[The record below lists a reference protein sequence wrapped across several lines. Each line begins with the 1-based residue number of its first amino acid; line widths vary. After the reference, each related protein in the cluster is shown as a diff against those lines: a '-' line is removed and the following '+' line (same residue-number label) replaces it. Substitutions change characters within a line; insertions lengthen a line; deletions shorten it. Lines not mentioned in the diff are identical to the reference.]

1 MSRRY
6 TRRGTALLLVLA
18 LLVSMLGAALP
29 VLQKSGAASGTFAT
43 AYTALLEKA
52 PVAQADLERDPYGLC
67 RLVVTGYGGKDYG
80 AVAAAVT
87 DGLAILQYDTPLAAR
102 KAAVQ
107 LAQDGATAE
116 PDSLCQLETDTNL
129 TGNLCPWAGEMVDT
143 TAFCARR
150 RIPGH
155 RVVIA
160 QIDTGFMLDHPALQ
174 GRLVSD
180 GIDLSGDGRANA
192 AYDTRQRGATYWHA
206 TAVASV
212 LAGNT
217 DENVKILPYKVV
229 RFGTDTCAASAV
241 LAAMEDAVA
250 KGARVLNMSLS
261 TSQNRA
267 GFAAMMDKAAALGVA
282 VCCSAGN
289 AGAQVSNRYP
299 SALPQTITVSAV
311 TADKTVAGFSNYGD
325 LVDYCAPGSHITVA
339 TMDSG
344 GAPAATT
351 ASGTSL
357 SCPYGAACCALLLSL
372 HPDLTLGQLNAL
384 LQGSA
389 EDLGDLGFDPIYGNG
404 LLRLDNLT
412 QTGTTGNLTYT
423 LTLPEG
429 TLALTG
435 TGDGADYD
443 RAAATPWA
451 LWAEELQQITV
462 ADTVTGLGNFTFS
475 GCQNAAF
482 TLPETLQRLGAYVF
496 ENCKSLHTITLPR
509 NVVQV
514 GTGAFSGCS
523 DLTVR
528 GWRNTPAPRA
538 AAAAGAAFLPLGC
551 VHNYVC
557 QILRPTDTNPG
568 SLTYTCAVCGDTYT
582 EPYAEPQVLGSGSCG
597 RGVNW
602 TCYATGQL
610 EITGA
615 GRLSAYSSSAA
626 PWAVYADT
634 VSSVFIGQGVTG
646 VTGYAF
652 ADMRRVT
659 AFSVAGDDY
668 TVAEG
673 VLYSGDGTE
682 LICYPGGRVATDF
695 TIPNGVTAVY
705 AAAFLSAWQL
715 QQVESASAALTVTAD
730 GLLYG
735 KNGRTLWMALPQF
748 HQDTLVLRR
757 AVLIAGGAFLLNH
770 TLRTVYAT
778 AAVSVEPHGLGTA
791 FSDGFV
797 RRALTVYGLPG
808 SVLETYCG
816 TAIPFYPVNSGACG
830 AETAWQYDL
839 DTAALTISGSGPVAD
854 FAADVAPWA
863 LFGAEIRQVTVED
876 GVTALPESSFANCTG
891 LTRVTLGSGIEK
903 LDDNWFAHCRDLTE
917 LTVTATDTVFPA
929 AVFAGVGDGLT
940 LYGYYDTSV
949 MDYARQHGLTFVPLG
964 CLHRIYTDS
973 GPAPTCTAGA
983 THSRTCARCGADLG
997 TVELPPNGHTYSET
1011 VQTAPTCTA
1020 TGRSNYTCTV
1030 CGDSYTAD
1038 TPALGHNWVQ
1048 RAYTAP
1054 TCCVAGR
1061 VQRYCARCGTE
1072 ETNILSPTQPEG
1084 HFVKGTVTD
1093 KAGAPLENISVS
1105 LDGTPVAVTNEH
1117 GVFLFEG
1124 VPCGDYTL
1132 TFCGDG
1138 CVPRRVPLSVSGG
1151 NTTAPVAVL
1160 LLVGDLNGDGYVNAR
1175 DDVLAQR
1182 QAVSPSDGANLSVNR
1197 VLPKVTLDRIYGVQ
1211 AKIGVLYIRQSAE
1224 ENGAYRRQFEVNVR
1238 AFNEYRVV
1246 DCGFLY
1252 GKNMAE
1258 TDLVPERVGT
1268 TNAQGYAVKRMPAA
1282 CTPGRKVLLY
1292 GSSSATGQ
1300 VSARFYITYTNGVM
1314 TKTYLSE
1321 VCTYDYDEA

>member
-129 TGNLCPWAGEMVDT
+129 TGNLCPWAGEMVGT

-973 GPAPTCTAGA
+973 GPAPTC
-983 THSRTCARCGADLG
+983 
-997 TVELPPNGHTYSET
+997 
-1011 VQTAPTCTA
+1011 
-1020 TGRSNYTCTV
+1020 
-1030 CGDSYTAD
+1030 
-1038 TPALGHNWVQ
+1038 
-1048 RAYTAP
+1048 
-1054 TCCVAGR
+1054 CVAGR

>member
-1 MSRRY
+1 MNRRY
-6 TRRGTALLLVLA
+6 TRRSMALLLVLA

-29 VLQKSGAASGTFAT
+29 VMQKSGAASGTFAT

-129 TGNLCPWAGEMVDT
+129 TGNLCPWAGEMVGT

-150 RIPGH
+150 QIPGH
-155 RVVIA
+155 QVVIA

-241 LAAMEDAVA
+241 LAAMEDAVV

-289 AGAQVSNRYP
+289 VGAQISNRYP
-299 SALPQTITVSAV
+299 SALPQAITVSAV

-372 HPDLTLGQLNAL
+372 HPDLTLDQLNAL

-389 EDLGDLGFDPIYGNG
+389 EDLGDPGFDPIYGNG

-435 TGDGADYD
+435 IGDGADYD

-475 GCQNAAF
+475 GCQSAAF
-482 TLPETLQRLGAYVF
+482 TLPETLQRLGTYVF
-496 ENCKSLHTITLPR
+496 ENCKGLHTITLPR

-557 QILRPTDTNPG
+557 QILRPTDTDPG

-626 PWAVYADT
+626 PWAAYADT

-659 AFSVAGDDY
+659 AFSVTGDDY
-668 TVAEG
+668 AVAEG

-715 QQVESASAALTVTAD
+715 HQVESASAALTVTAD

-830 AETAWQYDL
+830 AETTWQYDL
-839 DTAALTISGSGPVAD
+839 NTAALTISGSGPVAD

-863 LFGAEIRQVTVED
+863 LFGAEIRQVTVGD

-903 LDDNWFAHCRDLTE
+903 MDANWFAHCRDLTE

-929 AVFAGVGDGLT
+929 AAFAGVGDGLT

-983 THSRTCARCGADLG
+983 THSRTCARCG
-997 TVELPPNGHTYSET
+997 
-1011 VQTAPTCTA
+1011 
-1020 TGRSNYTCTV
+1020 
-1030 CGDSYTAD
+1030 
-1038 TPALGHNWVQ
+1038 
-1048 RAYTAP
+1048 
-1054 TCCVAGR
+1054 
-1061 VQRYCARCGTE
+1061 TE

-1093 KAGAPLENISVS
+1093 KAGAPLANISVS
-1105 LDGTPVAVTNEH
+1105 LDGTPVAVTNEN

-1132 TFCGDG
+1132 AFCGDG
-1138 CVPRRVPLSVSGG
+1138 CVSRSVPLSVSGG
-1151 NTTAPVAVL
+1151 NTTAPAAVL
-1160 LLVGDLNGDGYVNAR
+1160 LLVGDLNSDGYVNAR

-1258 TDLVPERVGT
+1258 TDLVPERVGA

>member
-29 VLQKSGAASGTFAT
+29 VMQKSGAASGTFAT

-102 KAAVQ
+102 KAAAQ

-129 TGNLCPWAGEMVDT
+129 TGNLCPWAGEMVGT
-143 TAFCARR
+143 TAFCTRR
-150 RIPGH
+150 QIPSH

-229 RFGTDTCAASAV
+229 RFGTDTCTASAV

-289 AGAQVSNRYP
+289 VGAQISNRYP
-299 SALPQTITVSAV
+299 SALPQAITVSAV

-372 HPDLTLGQLNAL
+372 HPDLTLDQLNAL

-389 EDLGDLGFDPIYGNG
+389 EDLGDPGFDPIYGNG

-475 GCQNAAF
+475 GCQNAVF

-496 ENCKSLHTITLPR
+496 ENCKGLHTITLPR
-509 NVVQV
+509 NVEQV

-557 QILRPTDTNPG
+557 QILRPTDTDPG

-597 RGVNW
+597 RGVNR

-626 PWAVYADT
+626 PWAAYADT

-659 AFSVAGDDY
+659 AFSVTGDDY

-715 QQVESASAALTVTAD
+715 QQVESASAVLTVTAD

-830 AETAWQYDL
+830 AETTWQYDL

-891 LTRVTLGSGIEK
+891 LTRATLGSGIEK
-903 LDDNWFAHCRDLTE
+903 MDANWFAHCRDLTE

-949 MDYARQHGLTFVPLG
+949 MDYARQHGLTFVALG

-983 THSRTCARCGADLG
+983 TRSRT
-997 TVELPPNGHTYSET
+997 
-1011 VQTAPTCTA
+1011 
-1020 TGRSNYTCTV
+1020 
-1030 CGDSYTAD
+1030 
-1038 TPALGHNWVQ
+1038 
-1048 RAYTAP
+1048 
-1054 TCCVAGR
+1054 
-1061 VQRYCARCGTE
+1061 CARCGTE

-1105 LDGTPVAVTNEH
+1105 LDGTPVAVTNEN

-1138 CVPRRVPLSVSGG
+1138 CVPRSVPLSVSGG
-1151 NTTAPVAVL
+1151 NTTAPAAVL
-1160 LLVGDLNGDGYVNAR
+1160 LLVGDLNDDGYVNAR

-1197 VLPKVTLDRIYGVQ
+1197 ALPKVTLDRIYGVQ

-1258 TDLVPERVGT
+1258 TDLVPERVGA

-1282 CTPGRKVLLY
+1282 CTPGRKALLY

>member
-29 VLQKSGAASGTFAT
+29 VMQKSGAASGAFAT

-102 KAAVQ
+102 KAAAQ

-116 PDSLCQLETDTNL
+116 PDSLCQLETDTDL
-129 TGNLCPWAGEMVDT
+129 TGNLCPWAGEMVGT

-150 RIPGH
+150 RIPSH

-289 AGAQVSNRYP
+289 AGEQISNRYP
-299 SALPQTITVSAV
+299 SALPQAITVSAV

-372 HPDLTLGQLNAL
+372 HPDLTLDQLNAL

-389 EDLGDLGFDPIYGNG
+389 EDLGDPGFDPIYGNG

-412 QTGTTGNLTYT
+412 RTGTTGNLTYT

-443 RAAATPWA
+443 CAAATPWA

-475 GCQNAAF
+475 GCQSAAF

-496 ENCKSLHTITLPR
+496 ENCKGLHNITLPR
-509 NVVQV
+509 NVEQV

-557 QILRPTDTNPG
+557 QILRPTDTDPG

-582 EPYAEPQVLGSGSCG
+582 EPYAEPQVLGSGS
-597 RGVNW
+597 
-602 TCYATGQL
+602 
-610 EITGA
+610 
-615 GRLSAYSSSAA
+615 
-626 PWAVYADT
+626 
-634 VSSVFIGQGVTG
+634 
-646 VTGYAF
+646 
-652 ADMRRVT
+652 
-659 AFSVAGDDY
+659 
-668 TVAEG
+668 
-673 VLYSGDGTE
+673 
-682 LICYPGGRVATDF
+682 
-695 TIPNGVTAVY
+695 
-705 AAAFLSAWQL
+705 
-715 QQVESASAALTVTAD
+715 
-730 GLLYG
+730 
-735 KNGRTLWMALPQF
+735 
-748 HQDTLVLRR
+748 
-757 AVLIAGGAFLLNH
+757 
-770 TLRTVYAT
+770 
-778 AAVSVEPHGLGTA
+778 
-791 FSDGFV
+791 
-797 RRALTVYGLPG
+797 G
-808 SVLETYCG
+808 S
-816 TAIPFYPVNSGACG
+816 
-830 AETAWQYDL
+830 
-839 DTAALTISGSGPVAD
+839 VAD

-903 LDDNWFAHCRDLTE
+903 MDANWFAHCPDLTE

-929 AVFAGVGDGLT
+929 AVFAGLGDGLT
-940 LYGYYDTSV
+940 LYGYYDTTV

-983 THSRTCARCGADLG
+983 TRSRTCARCGADLG

-1020 TGRSNYTCTV
+1020 TGCSKYTCTV

-1061 VQRYCARCGTE
+1061 VQRYCTRCGTE
-1072 ETNILSPTQPEG
+1072 ETETLSPTQPEG

-1105 LDGTPVAVTNEH
+1105 LDGTPVAVTNEN

-1124 VPCGDYTL
+1124 VSCGNYTL

-1138 CVPRRVPLSVSGG
+1138 CVSRSVPLSVSGG
-1151 NTTAPVAVL
+1151 NTTAPAAVL

-1175 DDVLAQR
+1175 DDVLNQR
-1182 QAVSPSDGANLSVNR
+1182 QGISPSDGANLSVNR
-1197 VLPKVTLDRIYGVQ
+1197 VLPEVTLDRIYGVQ

-1282 CTPGRKVLLY
+1282 CTPGRKVLRY

>member
-1 MSRRY
+1 MNRRY
-6 TRRGTALLLVLA
+6 TRRSMALLLVLA

-29 VLQKSGAASGTFAT
+29 VMQKSGAASGTFAT

-129 TGNLCPWAGEMVDT
+129 TGNLCPWAGEMVGT

-150 RIPGH
+150 QIPGH
-155 RVVIA
+155 QVVIA

-241 LAAMEDAVA
+241 LAAMEDAVV

-289 AGAQVSNRYP
+289 VGAQISNRYP
-299 SALPQTITVSAV
+299 SALPQAITVSAV

-372 HPDLTLGQLNAL
+372 HPDLTLDQLNAL

-389 EDLGDLGFDPIYGNG
+389 EDLGDPGFDPIYGNG

-435 TGDGADYD
+435 IGDGADYD

-475 GCQNAAF
+475 GCQSAAF
-482 TLPETLQRLGAYVF
+482 TLPETLQRLGTYVF
-496 ENCKSLHTITLPR
+496 ENCKGLHTITLPR

-557 QILRPTDTNPG
+557 QILRPTDTDPG

-626 PWAVYADT
+626 PWAAYADT

-659 AFSVAGDDY
+659 AFSVTGDDY

-715 QQVESASAALTVTAD
+715 HQVESASAALTVTAD

-830 AETAWQYDL
+830 AETTWQYDL
-839 DTAALTISGSGPVAD
+839 NTAALTISGSGPVAD

-863 LFGAEIRQVTVED
+863 LFGAEIRQVTVGD

-903 LDDNWFAHCRDLTE
+903 MDANWFAHCRDLTE

-929 AVFAGVGDGLT
+929 AAFAGVGDGLT

-983 THSRTCARCGADLG
+983 THSRTCARCG
-997 TVELPPNGHTYSET
+997 
-1011 VQTAPTCTA
+1011 
-1020 TGRSNYTCTV
+1020 
-1030 CGDSYTAD
+1030 
-1038 TPALGHNWVQ
+1038 
-1048 RAYTAP
+1048 
-1054 TCCVAGR
+1054 
-1061 VQRYCARCGTE
+1061 TE

-1093 KAGAPLENISVS
+1093 KAGAPLANISVS
-1105 LDGTPVAVTNEH
+1105 LDGTPVAVTNEN

-1132 TFCGDG
+1132 AFCGDG
-1138 CVPRRVPLSVSGG
+1138 CVSRSVPLSVSGG
-1151 NTTAPVAVL
+1151 NTTAPAAVL
-1160 LLVGDLNGDGYVNAR
+1160 LLVGDLNSDGYVNAR

-1258 TDLVPERVGT
+1258 TDLVPERVGA

>member
-1 MSRRY
+1 MNHRY

-29 VLQKSGAASGTFAT
+29 VMQKSGAASGTFAT

-129 TGNLCPWAGEMVDT
+129 TGNLCPWAGEMVGT

-150 RIPGH
+150 QIPGH

-289 AGAQVSNRYP
+289 VGAQISNRYP
-299 SALPQTITVSAV
+299 SALPQAITVSAV

-339 TMDSG
+339 TMDSS

-372 HPDLTLGQLNAL
+372 HPDLTLDQLNAL

-389 EDLGDLGFDPIYGNG
+389 EDLGDPGFDPIYGNG

-475 GCQNAAF
+475 GCQNAVF
-482 TLPETLQRLGAYVF
+482 TLPETLQRLGAYAF
-496 ENCKSLHTITLPR
+496 ENCKGLHTITLPR
-509 NVVQV
+509 NVMQV

-557 QILRPTDTNPG
+557 QILRPTDTDPG

-626 PWAVYADT
+626 PWAAYADT

-659 AFSVAGDDY
+659 AFSVSGDDY

-715 QQVESASAALTVTAD
+715 QQVESASALLTVTAD

-757 AVLIAGGAFLLNH
+757 SVLIAGGAFLLNH

-830 AETAWQYDL
+830 AETTWQYDL
-839 DTAALTISGSGPVAD
+839 GTAALTISGSGPVAD

-903 LDDNWFAHCRDLTE
+903 MDANWFAHCRDLTE

-929 AVFAGVGDGLT
+929 ADFAGVGDGLT

-949 MDYARQHGLTFVPLG
+949 MDYARQHGLTFVALG

-983 THSRTCARCGADLG
+983 TRSRTCARCG
-997 TVELPPNGHTYSET
+997 
-1011 VQTAPTCTA
+1011 
-1020 TGRSNYTCTV
+1020 
-1030 CGDSYTAD
+1030 
-1038 TPALGHNWVQ
+1038 
-1048 RAYTAP
+1048 
-1054 TCCVAGR
+1054 
-1061 VQRYCARCGTE
+1061 TE
-1072 ETNILSPTQPEG
+1072 KTNILSPTQPEG

-1105 LDGTPVAVTNEH
+1105 LDGTPVAVTNEN

-1124 VPCGDYTL
+1124 VSCGDYTL

-1151 NTTAPVAVL
+1151 NTTAPAAVL

-1238 AFNEYRVV
+1238 AFNEYLVV

-1258 TDLVPERVGT
+1258 TDLVPERVGA

>member
-29 VLQKSGAASGTFAT
+29 VMQESGAASGAFAT

-52 PVAQADLERDPYGLC
+52 PVAQADLKRDPYGLC

-129 TGNLCPWAGEMVDT
+129 TGNLCPWAGEMVGT
-143 TAFCARR
+143 TAFCVRR
-150 RIPGH
+150 QIPGH

-180 GIDLSGDGRANA
+180 GIDLSGDGGANA

-289 AGAQVSNRYP
+289 AGEQISNRYP
-299 SALPQTITVSAV
+299 SALPQAITVSAV
-311 TADKTVAGFSNYGD
+311 TADKTVAGFSNYGN

-344 GAPAATT
+344 GAPSATT

-372 HPDLTLGQLNAL
+372 HPDLTLDQLNAL

-389 EDLGDLGFDPIYGNG
+389 EDLGDPGFDPIYGNG

-443 RAAATPWA
+443 RAAA
-451 LWAEELQQITV
+451 
-462 ADTVTGLGNFTFS
+462 
-475 GCQNAAF
+475 
-482 TLPETLQRLGAYVF
+482 
-496 ENCKSLHTITLPR
+496 
-509 NVVQV
+509 
-514 GTGAFSGCS
+514 
-523 DLTVR
+523 
-528 GWRNTPAPRA
+528 
-538 AAAAGAAFLPLGC
+538 AGAAFLPLGC

-557 QILRPTDTNPG
+557 QILRPTDTDPG

-582 EPYAEPQVLGSGSCG
+582 EPYAESQVLGSGSCG
-597 RGVNW
+597 SGVNW

-626 PWAVYADT
+626 PWAAYADT

-659 AFSVAGDDY
+659 AFSVTGDYY

-735 KNGRTLWMALPQF
+735 KNGRTLLMALPQF

-903 LDDNWFAHCRDLTE
+903 MDANWFAHCRDLTE
-917 LTVTATDTVFPA
+917 LTVTATDTVFPT

-940 LYGYYDTSV
+940 LYGYYDTTV
-949 MDYARQHGLTFVPLG
+949 MDYAGAQGLTFVPLG

-973 GPAPTCTAGA
+973 GPVPTCTAGA
-983 THSRTCARCGADLG
+983 TRSRTCARCGADLG

-1020 TGRSNYTCTV
+1020 TGCSKYTCTV

-1105 LDGTPVAVTNEH
+1105 LDGTPVAVTNEN

-1124 VPCGDYTL
+1124 VSCGDYTL

-1138 CVPRRVPLSVSGG
+1138 CVPRSVPLSVSGG

-1182 QAVSPSDGANLSVNR
+1182 QEVCPSDGANLSVNR
-1197 VLPKVTLDRIYGVQ
+1197 VLPEVTLDRIYGVQ

-1224 ENGAYRRQFEVNVR
+1224 ENGAYRRRFEVNVR

-1268 TNAQGYAVKRMPAA
+1268 TNAQGYTVKQMPAA

>member
-29 VLQKSGAASGTFAT
+29 VMQKSGAASGAFAT

-102 KAAVQ
+102 KAAAQ

-116 PDSLCQLETDTNL
+116 PDSLCQLETDTDL
-129 TGNLCPWAGEMVDT
+129 TGNLCPWAGEMVGT

-150 RIPGH
+150 RIPSH

-289 AGAQVSNRYP
+289 AGEQISNRYP
-299 SALPQTITVSAV
+299 SALPQAITVSAV

-372 HPDLTLGQLNAL
+372 HPDLTLDQLNAL

-389 EDLGDLGFDPIYGNG
+389 EDLGDPGFDPIYGNG

-412 QTGTTGNLTYT
+412 RTGTTGNLTYT

-443 RAAATPWA
+443 CAAATPWA

-475 GCQNAAF
+475 GCQSAAF

-496 ENCKSLHTITLPR
+496 ENCKGLHNITLPR
-509 NVVQV
+509 NVEQV

-557 QILRPTDTNPG
+557 QILRPTDTDPG

-615 GRLSAYSSSAA
+615 GRLSAYSSGAA
-626 PWAVYADT
+626 PWAAYADT

-659 AFSVAGDDY
+659 AFSVTGDDY

-715 QQVESASAALTVTAD
+715 QQVESASAVLTVTAD

-797 RRALTVYGLPG
+797 RRTLTVYGLPG

-839 DTAALTISGSGPVAD
+839 DTAALTISGSG
-854 FAADVAPWA
+854 
-863 LFGAEIRQVTVED
+863 
-876 GVTALPESSFANCTG
+876 S
-891 LTRVTLGSGIEK
+891 
-903 LDDNWFAHCRDLTE
+903 
-917 LTVTATDTVFPA
+917 
-929 AVFAGVGDGLT
+929 
-940 LYGYYDTSV
+940 
-949 MDYARQHGLTFVPLG
+949 
-964 CLHRIYTDS
+964 
-973 GPAPTCTAGA
+973 APTCTAGA
-983 THSRTCARCGADLG
+983 TRSRTCARCGADLG

-1020 TGRSNYTCTV
+1020 TGCSKYTCTV

-1061 VQRYCARCGTE
+1061 VQRYCTRCGTE
-1072 ETNILSPTQPEG
+1072 ETETLSPTQPEG

-1105 LDGTPVAVTNEH
+1105 LDGTPVAVTNEN

-1124 VPCGDYTL
+1124 VSCGNYTL

-1138 CVPRRVPLSVSGG
+1138 CVSRSVPLSVSGG
-1151 NTTAPVAVL
+1151 NTTAPAAVL

-1175 DDVLAQR
+1175 DDVLNQR
-1182 QAVSPSDGANLSVNR
+1182 QGISPSDGANLSVNR
-1197 VLPKVTLDRIYGVQ
+1197 VLPEVTLDRIYGVQ

-1282 CTPGRKVLLY
+1282 CTPGRKVLRY

>member
-129 TGNLCPWAGEMVDT
+129 TGNLCPWAGEMVGT

-983 THSRTCARCGADLG
+983 THSRTCARCG
-997 TVELPPNGHTYSET
+997 
-1011 VQTAPTCTA
+1011 
-1020 TGRSNYTCTV
+1020 
-1030 CGDSYTAD
+1030 
-1038 TPALGHNWVQ
+1038 
-1048 RAYTAP
+1048 
-1054 TCCVAGR
+1054 
-1061 VQRYCARCGTE
+1061 TE

-1138 CVPRRVPLSVSGG
+1138 CVPRSVPLSVSGG

-1268 TNAQGYAVKRMPAA
+1268 TNAQGFAVKRMPAA

>member
-29 VLQKSGAASGTFAT
+29 VMQKAGAASGAFAT

-52 PVAQADLERDPYGLC
+52 PVAQADLERDSYGLC

-107 LAQDGATAE
+107 LTQDGATAE
-116 PDSLCQLETDTNL
+116 PDSLCQLETDTDL
-129 TGNLCPWAGEMVDT
+129 TGNLCPWAGEMVGT

-150 RIPGH
+150 QIPSH

-289 AGAQVSNRYP
+289 AGEQISNRYP
-299 SALPQTITVSAV
+299 SALPQAITVSAV

-344 GAPAATT
+344 GAPAATN

-372 HPDLTLGQLNAL
+372 HPDLTLDQLNAL

-389 EDLGDLGFDPIYGNG
+389 EDLGDPGFDPIYGNG

-462 ADTVTGLGNFTFS
+462 ADTVTGLGDFTFS
-475 GCQNAAF
+475 GCQNAVF

-496 ENCKSLHTITLPR
+496 ENCKGLHTITLPR

-557 QILRPTDTNPG
+557 QILRPTDTDPG

-597 RGVNW
+597 SGVNW

-626 PWAVYADT
+626 PWAAYADT

-659 AFSVAGDDY
+659 AFSVTGDYY

-778 AAVSVEPHGLGTA
+778 AAVSVEPHGLGTT

-903 LDDNWFAHCRDLTE
+903 MDANWFAHCPDLTE

-983 THSRTCARCGADLG
+983 THSRTCARCG
-997 TVELPPNGHTYSET
+997 
-1011 VQTAPTCTA
+1011 
-1020 TGRSNYTCTV
+1020 
-1030 CGDSYTAD
+1030 
-1038 TPALGHNWVQ
+1038 
-1048 RAYTAP
+1048 
-1054 TCCVAGR
+1054 
-1061 VQRYCARCGTE
+1061 TE

-1105 LDGTPVAVTNEH
+1105 LDSTPVAVTNEN

-1124 VPCGDYTL
+1124 VSCGNYTL

-1151 NTTAPVAVL
+1151 NTTAPAAVL

-1182 QAVSPSDGANLSVNR
+1182 QGISPSDGANLSANR
-1197 VLPKVTLDRIYGVQ
+1197 VLPAVTLDRIYGVQ

-1224 ENGAYRRQFEVNVR
+1224 EDGTYRRQFEVNVR

-1282 CTPGRKVLLY
+1282 CTPGRKVLRY

>member
-6 TRRGTALLLVLA
+6 TRRGTALLLVLV

-67 RLVVTGYGGKDYG
+67 RLVVTGYGGKNYG
-80 AVAAAVT
+80 AVAAAMT

-129 TGNLCPWAGEMVDT
+129 TGNLCPWAGKMVGT

-150 RIPGH
+150 QIPGH

-289 AGAQVSNRYP
+289 VGAQISNRYP
-299 SALPQTITVSAV
+299 SALPQAITVSAV

-372 HPDLTLGQLNAL
+372 HPDLTLDQLNAL

-389 EDLGDLGFDPIYGNG
+389 EDLGDPGFDPIYGNG

-412 QTGTTGNLTYT
+412 QTGTIGDLTYT

-443 RAAATPWA
+443 RVAATPWA

-475 GCQNAAF
+475 GCQSAAF

-557 QILRPTDTNPG
+557 QILRPTDTDPG

-626 PWAVYADT
+626 PWAAYADT

-659 AFSVAGDDY
+659 AFSVTGDDY
-668 TVAEG
+668 KVAEG

-903 LDDNWFAHCRDLTE
+903 MDANWFAHCRDLTE

-973 GPAPTCTAGA
+973 GPAPTC
-983 THSRTCARCGADLG
+983 
-997 TVELPPNGHTYSET
+997 
-1011 VQTAPTCTA
+1011 
-1020 TGRSNYTCTV
+1020 
-1030 CGDSYTAD
+1030 
-1038 TPALGHNWVQ
+1038 
-1048 RAYTAP
+1048 
-1054 TCCVAGR
+1054 CVAGR
-1061 VQRYCARCGTE
+1061 VQRYCTRCGTE

-1105 LDGTPVAVTNEH
+1105 LDGTPVAMTNEN

-1124 VPCGDYTL
+1124 VSCGDYTL

-1138 CVPRRVPLSVSGG
+1138 CVPRSVPLSVSGG
-1151 NTTAPVAVL
+1151 NTTAPTAVL
-1160 LLVGDLNGDGYVNAR
+1160 LLVGDLNGDSYVNAR

-1182 QAVSPSDGANLSVNR
+1182 QEVSPSDGANLSVNR
-1197 VLPKVTLDRIYGVQ
+1197 VLPKVALDRIYGVQ

>member
-1 MSRRY
+1 MSHRY

-29 VLQKSGAASGTFAT
+29 VMQKSGAASGTFAT

-116 PDSLCQLETDTNL
+116 PDSLCQLETNTNL
-129 TGNLCPWAGEMVDT
+129 TGNLCPWAGKMVGT

-150 RIPGH
+150 QIPGH

-160 QIDTGFMLDHPALQ
+160 QIDTGFMLDHPALH

-289 AGAQVSNRYP
+289 VGAQISNRYP
-299 SALPQTITVSAV
+299 SALPQAITVSAV
-311 TADKTVAGFSNYGD
+311 TADKTVAGFSNYGG

-344 GAPAATT
+344 GAPTATT

-372 HPDLTLGQLNAL
+372 HPDLTLDQLNAL

-389 EDLGDLGFDPIYGNG
+389 EDLGDPGFDPIYGNG

-475 GCQNAAF
+475 GCQRAVF
-482 TLPETLQRLGAYVF
+482 TLPETLQRLGVYVF
-496 ENCKSLHTITLPR
+496 ENCKGLHTITLPR
-509 NVVQV
+509 NVEQV

-557 QILRPTDTNPG
+557 QILRPTDTDPG

-626 PWAVYADT
+626 PWAAYADT

-659 AFSVAGDDY
+659 AFSVTGDDY

-673 VLYSGDGTE
+673 VLYSGDGSE

-839 DTAALTISGSGPVAD
+839 DTAALTISGSGPVA
-854 FAADVAPWA
+854 
-863 LFGAEIRQVTVED
+863 
-876 GVTALPESSFANCTG
+876 
-891 LTRVTLGSGIEK
+891 
-903 LDDNWFAHCRDLTE
+903 
-917 LTVTATDTVFPA
+917 
-929 AVFAGVGDGLT
+929 
-940 LYGYYDTSV
+940 
-949 MDYARQHGLTFVPLG
+949 
-964 CLHRIYTDS
+964 
-973 GPAPTCTAGA
+973 
-983 THSRTCARCGADLG
+983 
-997 TVELPPNGHTYSET
+997 
-1011 VQTAPTCTA
+1011 
-1020 TGRSNYTCTV
+1020 
-1030 CGDSYTAD
+1030 
-1038 TPALGHNWVQ
+1038 
-1048 RAYTAP
+1048 
-1054 TCCVAGR
+1054 
-1061 VQRYCARCGTE
+1061 
-1072 ETNILSPTQPEG
+1072 
-1084 HFVKGTVTD
+1084 
-1093 KAGAPLENISVS
+1093 
-1105 LDGTPVAVTNEH
+1105 VTNEN

-1124 VPCGDYTL
+1124 VSCGDYTL

-1151 NTTAPVAVL
+1151 NTTAPAAVL

-1182 QAVSPSDGANLSVNR
+1182 QEVSPSDGANLSVNR
-1197 VLPKVTLDRIYGVQ
+1197 ALPEVTLDRIYGVQ

-1224 ENGAYRRQFEVNVR
+1224 EDGTYRRQFEVNVR

-1258 TDLVPERVGT
+1258 TDLVPERVGA

-1282 CTPGRKVLLY
+1282 CNPGRKVLLY

>member
-29 VLQKSGAASGTFAT
+29 VLQKSGAASGTFAA

-102 KAAVQ
+102 KAAAQ

-129 TGNLCPWAGEMVDT
+129 TGNLCPWAGEMVGT
-143 TAFCARR
+143 IAFCARR
-150 RIPGH
+150 QIPGH

-289 AGAQVSNRYP
+289 VGAQISNRYP
-299 SALPQTITVSAV
+299 SALPQAITVSAV

-372 HPDLTLGQLNAL
+372 HPDLTLDQLNAL

-389 EDLGDLGFDPIYGNG
+389 EDLGDPGFDPIYGNG

-475 GCQNAAF
+475 GCQSAVF

-496 ENCKSLHTITLPR
+496 ENCKGLHTITLPR

-557 QILRPTDTNPG
+557 QILRPTDTDPG
-568 SLTYTCAVCGDTYT
+568 SLTYTCAVCGNTYT

-626 PWAVYADT
+626 PWA
-634 VSSVFIGQGVTG
+634 
-646 VTGYAF
+646 
-652 ADMRRVT
+652 
-659 AFSVAGDDY
+659 
-668 TVAEG
+668 
-673 VLYSGDGTE
+673 
-682 LICYPGGRVATDF
+682 
-695 TIPNGVTAVY
+695 
-705 AAAFLSAWQL
+705 
-715 QQVESASAALTVTAD
+715 
-730 GLLYG
+730 
-735 KNGRTLWMALPQF
+735 
-748 HQDTLVLRR
+748 
-757 AVLIAGGAFLLNH
+757 
-770 TLRTVYAT
+770 
-778 AAVSVEPHGLGTA
+778 
-791 FSDGFV
+791 
-797 RRALTVYGLPG
+797 
-808 SVLETYCG
+808 
-816 TAIPFYPVNSGACG
+816 
-830 AETAWQYDL
+830 
-839 DTAALTISGSGPVAD
+839 
-854 FAADVAPWA
+854 
-863 LFGAEIRQVTVED
+863 LFDAEIRQVTVED

-891 LTRVTLGSGIEK
+891 LTRVTLGSSIEK
-903 LDDNWFAHCRDLTE
+903 MDANWFAHCRDLTD

-929 AVFAGVGDGLT
+929 AAFAGVGDGLT

-949 MDYARQHGLTFVPLG
+949 MDYARQHGLTFVALG

-973 GPAPTCTAGA
+973 GSAPTCTAGA

-1020 TGRSNYTCTV
+1020 TGCSNYTCTV

-1072 ETNILSPTQPEG
+1072 ETNILSPTRPEG

-1093 KAGAPLENISVS
+1093 KTGAPLENISVS
-1105 LDGTPVAVTNEH
+1105 LDGTPVAVTNEN

-1124 VPCGDYTL
+1124 VPCGNYTL

-1138 CVPRRVPLSVSGG
+1138 CVPRSVPLSVSGG
-1151 NTTAPVAVL
+1151 NTTAPAAVL

-1182 QAVSPSDGANLSVNR
+1182 QEVSPSDGANLSVNR
-1197 VLPKVTLDRIYGVQ
+1197 VLPEVTLDRIYGVQ

-1258 TDLVPERVGT
+1258 TDLVPERVGA

>member
-1 MSRRY
+1 
-6 TRRGTALLLVLA
+6 
-18 LLVSMLGAALP
+18 MLGAALP
-29 VLQKSGAASGTFAT
+29 VMQKSGAASGTFAT

-129 TGNLCPWAGEMVDT
+129 TGNLCPWAGEMVGT

-206 TAVASV
+206 TAVASL

-816 TAIPFYPVNSGACG
+816 TAIPFYPVNSGTCG

-839 DTAALTISGSGPVAD
+839 DTTALTISGSGPVAD

-891 LTRVTLGSGIEK
+891 LTQVTLGSGIEK
-903 LDDNWFAHCRDLTE
+903 MDANWFAHCPDLTE

-929 AVFAGVGDGLT
+929 AVFAGVGDGLI

-973 GPAPTCTAGA
+973 GPAPTC
-983 THSRTCARCGADLG
+983 
-997 TVELPPNGHTYSET
+997 
-1011 VQTAPTCTA
+1011 
-1020 TGRSNYTCTV
+1020 
-1030 CGDSYTAD
+1030 
-1038 TPALGHNWVQ
+1038 
-1048 RAYTAP
+1048 
-1054 TCCVAGR
+1054 CVAGR
-1061 VQRYCARCGTE
+1061 VQCYCARCGTE

-1105 LDGTPVAVTNEH
+1105 LDGTPVAVTNEN

-1124 VPCGDYTL
+1124 VSCGDYTL

-1138 CVPRRVPLSVSGG
+1138 CVPRSVPLSVSGG
-1151 NTTAPVAVL
+1151 NTTAPAAVL

-1182 QAVSPSDGANLSVNR
+1182 QEVSPSDGANLSVNR
-1197 VLPKVTLDRIYGVQ
+1197 VLPEVTLDRIYGVQ

-1258 TDLVPERVGT
+1258 TDLVPERVGA

>member
-1 MSRRY
+1 MNHRY
-6 TRRGTALLLVLA
+6 TRRGTALLLVLT

-29 VLQKSGAASGTFAT
+29 VMQKSGAASGTFAA

-102 KAAVQ
+102 KAAAQ

-129 TGNLCPWAGEMVDT
+129 TGNLCPWAGEMVGT

-150 RIPGH
+150 QIPSH

-174 GRLVSD
+174 GRLASD

-229 RFGTDTCAASAV
+229 RFGTDTCTASAV

-289 AGAQVSNRYP
+289 VGAQISNRYP
-299 SALPQTITVSAV
+299 SALPQAITVSAV

-372 HPDLTLGQLNAL
+372 HPDLTLDQLNAL

-389 EDLGDLGFDPIYGNG
+389 EDLGDPGFDPIYGNG

-412 QTGTTGNLTYT
+412 QTGTKGNLTYT

-496 ENCKSLHTITLPR
+496 ENCKGLHTITLPR

-557 QILRPTDTNPG
+557 QILRPTDTDPG

-582 EPYAEPQVLGSGSCG
+582 EPFAEPQVLGSGSCG

-626 PWAVYADT
+626 PWAAYADT

-659 AFSVAGDDY
+659 AFSVTGDDY

-715 QQVESASAALTVTAD
+715 QQVESASAVLTVTAD

-816 TAIPFYPVNSGACG
+816 TAIPFYPVNSGVCG

-839 DTAALTISGSGPVAD
+839 NTAALTISGSGPVAD

-903 LDDNWFAHCRDLTE
+903 MDANWFAHCRDLTE

-973 GPAPTCTAGA
+973 GPVPTCTAGA
-983 THSRTCARCGADLG
+983 TRSRT
-997 TVELPPNGHTYSET
+997 
-1011 VQTAPTCTA
+1011 
-1020 TGRSNYTCTV
+1020 
-1030 CGDSYTAD
+1030 
-1038 TPALGHNWVQ
+1038 
-1048 RAYTAP
+1048 
-1054 TCCVAGR
+1054 
-1061 VQRYCARCGTE
+1061 CARCGTE

-1105 LDGTPVAVTNEH
+1105 LDGTPVAVTNEN

-1151 NTTAPVAVL
+1151 NTTAPAAVL

-1182 QAVSPSDGANLSVNR
+1182 QEVSPSDGANLSVNR
-1197 VLPKVTLDRIYGVQ
+1197 VLPEVTLDRIYGVQ

-1224 ENGAYRRQFEVNVR
+1224 EDGAFRRRFEVNVR

-1258 TDLVPERVGT
+1258 TDLVPARVGA

>member
-1 MSRRY
+1 M
-6 TRRGTALLLVLA
+6 
-18 LLVSMLGAALP
+18 
-29 VLQKSGAASGTFAT
+29 
-43 AYTALLEKA
+43 
-52 PVAQADLERDPYGLC
+52 
-67 RLVVTGYGGKDYG
+67 
-80 AVAAAVT
+80 
-87 DGLAILQYDTPLAAR
+87 
-102 KAAVQ
+102 
-107 LAQDGATAE
+107 
-116 PDSLCQLETDTNL
+116 
-129 TGNLCPWAGEMVDT
+129 
-143 TAFCARR
+143 
-150 RIPGH
+150 
-155 RVVIA
+155 
-160 QIDTGFMLDHPALQ
+160 
-174 GRLVSD
+174 
-180 GIDLSGDGRANA
+180 
-192 AYDTRQRGATYWHA
+192 
-206 TAVASV
+206 
-212 LAGNT
+212 
-217 DENVKILPYKVV
+217 
-229 RFGTDTCAASAV
+229 
-241 LAAMEDAVA
+241 
-250 KGARVLNMSLS
+250 
-261 TSQNRA
+261 
-267 GFAAMMDKAAALGVA
+267 
-282 VCCSAGN
+282 
-289 AGAQVSNRYP
+289 
-299 SALPQTITVSAV
+299 
-311 TADKTVAGFSNYGD
+311 
-325 LVDYCAPGSHITVA
+325 
-339 TMDSG
+339 
-344 GAPAATT
+344 
-351 ASGTSL
+351 
-357 SCPYGAACCALLLSL
+357 
-372 HPDLTLGQLNAL
+372 
-384 LQGSA
+384 
-389 EDLGDLGFDPIYGNG
+389 
-404 LLRLDNLT
+404 
-412 QTGTTGNLTYT
+412 
-423 LTLPEG
+423 
-429 TLALTG
+429 
-435 TGDGADYD
+435 
-443 RAAATPWA
+443 
-451 LWAEELQQITV
+451 
-462 ADTVTGLGNFTFS
+462 
-475 GCQNAAF
+475 
-482 TLPETLQRLGAYVF
+482 
-496 ENCKSLHTITLPR
+496 
-509 NVVQV
+509 
-514 GTGAFSGCS
+514 
-523 DLTVR
+523 
-528 GWRNTPAPRA
+528 
-538 AAAAGAAFLPLGC
+538 
-551 VHNYVC
+551 
-557 QILRPTDTNPG
+557 
-568 SLTYTCAVCGDTYT
+568 
-582 EPYAEPQVLGSGSCG
+582 
-597 RGVNW
+597 
-602 TCYATGQL
+602 
-610 EITGA
+610 
-615 GRLSAYSSSAA
+615 
-626 PWAVYADT
+626 
-634 VSSVFIGQGVTG
+634 
-646 VTGYAF
+646 
-652 ADMRRVT
+652 
-659 AFSVAGDDY
+659 
-668 TVAEG
+668 
-673 VLYSGDGTE
+673 
-682 LICYPGGRVATDF
+682 
-695 TIPNGVTAVY
+695 
-705 AAAFLSAWQL
+705 
-715 QQVESASAALTVTAD
+715 ESASAALTVTAD

-903 LDDNWFAHCRDLTE
+903 MDANWFAHCPNLTE
-917 LTVTATDTVFPA
+917 LTVTATDTVFPT

-949 MDYARQHGLTFVPLG
+949 MDYARQHGLTFVALG

-973 GPAPTCTAGA
+973 GPAPTCTA
-983 THSRTCARCGADLG
+983 
-997 TVELPPNGHTYSET
+997 
-1011 VQTAPTCTA
+1011 
-1020 TGRSNYTCTV
+1020 TGCSKYTCTV

-1061 VQRYCARCGTE
+1061 VQRYCTRCGTE
-1072 ETNILSPTQPEG
+1072 ETETLSPTQPEG
-1084 HFVKGTVTD
+1084 HFVKGKVTD

-1105 LDGTPVAVTNEH
+1105 LDGTPVAVTNEN

-1138 CVPRRVPLSVSGG
+1138 CVPRSVPLSVSGG
-1151 NTTAPVAVL
+1151 NTTAPAAVL

-1182 QAVSPSDGANLSVNR
+1182 QEVSPSDGANLSVNR

-1224 ENGAYRRQFEVNVR
+1224 ENDAYRRRFEVNVR

-1258 TDLVPERVGT
+1258 TDLVPERAGT